1 MPKPEIRINDEC
13 RNPNADGKWKTAK
26 PPSDNR
32 AAIQRAT
39 YLFVIRISSLIRISD
54 FVIRHFNGGCA
65 DPSLRYSKAHMISA
79 LTGEL
84 RRVEEDRI
92 QIQAGP
98 MLYELLVPASDQ
110 AELQASVGQ
119 TLTLHTIF
127 YLGGDPSRGGME
139 PTLIGFLRGED
150 RKFFNLFTT
159 VKGIG
164 PKTALKALTVP
175 VGEIAVAIESKDS
188 RFLVKLNG
196 IGKRTAELI
205 VAELAGKVK
214 AFATGHGTKATIPS
228 PHRRPEMEED
238 AILALMAMGE
248 RRPDAE
254 HLLERAK
261 QGNAELKTT
270 DGLLREMLRM
280 RSMGRNRD

>member
-1 MPKPEIRINDEC
+1 MKIKLVYTR
-13 RNPNADGKWKTAK
+13 
-26 PPSDNR
+26 
-32 AAIQRAT
+32 
-39 YLFVIRISSLIRISD
+39 SS
-54 FVIRHFNGGCA
+54 
-65 DPSLRYSKAHMISA
+65 MISA

-84 RRVEEDRI
+84 HRIDEDRI
-92 QIQAGP
+92 HLQAGP
-98 MLYELLVPASDQ
+98 ILYELLVPASDINQ
-110 AELQASVGQ
+110 LQTSRGE

-127 YLGGDPSRGGME
+127 YIGGDPGRGGME
-139 PTLIGFLRGED
+139 PTLIGFLRPED

-175 VGEIAVAIESKDS
+175 VGEIALAIESKDS
-188 RFLVKLNG
+188 RFLVGLNG

-214 AFATGHGTKATIPS
+214 DFATGYGTKANVAS
-228 PHRRPEMEED
+228 PLRRPPIEED
-238 AILALMAMGE
+238 AILGLMAMGE

-261 QGNAELKTT
+261 QSNPDAKTT
-270 DGLLREMLRM
+270 DILLREMLRM
-280 RSMGRNRD
+280 RMNRG

>member
-1 MPKPEIRINDEC
+1 
-13 RNPNADGKWKTAK
+13 
-26 PPSDNR
+26 
-32 AAIQRAT
+32 
-39 YLFVIRISSLIRISD
+39 
-54 FVIRHFNGGCA
+54 
-65 DPSLRYSKAHMISA
+65 MISA

-84 RRVEEDRI
+84 HRVDEDRI
-92 QIQAGP
+92 HLQAGAI
-98 MLYELLVPASDQ
+98 LYELLVPASDV
-110 AELQASVGQ
+110 AELQTSRGE

-127 YLGGDPSRGGME
+127 YIGGDPSRGGLE
-139 PTLIGFLRGED
+139 PTLIGFMRPED

-175 VGEIAVAIESKDS
+175 VGEIARAIESKDS
-188 RFLVKLNG
+188 KFLVGLNG

-214 AFATGHGTKATIPS
+214 AFATGYGTKATVVS
-228 PHRRPEMEED
+228 PNRRPSIEED

-254 HLLERAK
+254 RLLERAK
-261 QGNAELKTT
+261 QSNPEASNT
-270 DGLLREMLRM
+270 DLLLREMLRM
-280 RSMGRNRD
+280 RL

>member
-1 MPKPEIRINDEC
+1 
-13 RNPNADGKWKTAK
+13 
-26 PPSDNR
+26 
-32 AAIQRAT
+32 
-39 YLFVIRISSLIRISD
+39 
-54 FVIRHFNGGCA
+54 
-65 DPSLRYSKAHMISA
+65 MISA

-84 RRVEEDRI
+84 HRVDEDRI
-92 QIQAGP
+92 HLQAGAI
-98 MLYELLVPASDQ
+98 LYELLEPASDV
-110 AELQASVGQ
+110 AELHTSRGE

-127 YLGGDPSRGGME
+127 YIGGDPSRGGLE
-139 PTLIGFLRGED
+139 PTLIGFMRPED

-175 VGEIAVAIESKDS
+175 VGEIARAIESKDS
-188 RFLVKLNG
+188 KFLVGLNG

-214 AFATGHGTKATIPS
+214 AFATGYGTKATVVS
-228 PHRRPEMEED
+228 PNRRPSIEED

-254 HLLERAK
+254 RLLERAK
-261 QGNAELKTT
+261 QSNPEASNT
-270 DGLLREMLRM
+270 DLLLREMLRM
-280 RSMGRNRD
+280 RL